1 RIWPASSYTRVTIES
16 DHPLKYKQFSLQ
28 NPERI
33 VVDLK
38 NVHLNSVLKGMDKQ
52 VQDRDPHLKL
62 IRVGQNDPQTVRLV
76 FEVKQAMSPQVL
88 ELTPVAEFKNRLV
101 LDFYPKNGAA
111 TEDDPLLALLED
123 YNRGDLEESLP
134 RETPKP
140 GKAGQDRP

>member
-1 RIWPASSYTRVTIES
+1 M
-16 DHPLKYKQFSLQ
+16 
-28 NPERI
+28 
-33 VVDLK
+33 
-38 NVHLNSVLKGMDKQ
+38 HLNSVLKGMDKQ

-140 GKAGQDRP
+140 VKPVRTGRLLL

>member
-1 RIWPASSYTRVTIES
+1 MSAEYQPVRLCGVATDCGGAYLAGIQLYRVTIES

-76 FEVKQAMSPQVL
+76 FEVKQAMSRRYW
-88 ELTPVAEFKNRLV
+88 N
-101 LDFYPKNGAA
+101 
-111 TEDDPLLALLED
+111 
-123 YNRGDLEESLP
+123 
-134 RETPKP
+134 
-140 GKAGQDRP
+140 